1 MQIANRHIKR
11 FSTSLIIREMQIKT
25 IWDITPYQSEWL
37 SSKGTQKTNDGE
49 DVVKRQSQYTVDSN
63 VNWSSHYGKQHK
75 TKKNSKK
82 LKIELPPHPEIPLLG
97 IYPKKI
103 PTEIVIY
110 NKIIYICTYIYNW
123 ILLMH
128 KNNNI
133 LPFVPTW
140 QDL

>member
-1 MQIANRHIKR
+1 MENSMDA
-11 FSTSLIIREMQIKT
+11 S
-25 IWDITPYQSEWL
+25 
-37 SSKGTQKTNDGE
+37 QKT
-49 DVVKRQSQYTVDSN
+49 
-63 VNWSSHYGKQHK
+63 
-75 TKKNSKK
+75 KNRTTTS
-82 LKIELPPHPEIPLLG
+82 PRNSTPG
-97 IYPKKI
+97 YIYKKI
-103 PTEIVIY
+103 PTEILIH